1 MPNADLIYNCD
12 CCGTADRQV
21 QPAGQKPGCDCGQ
34 GIYRMP
40 PPPPDFPPPYPPY
53 PPYPP
58 PYPCPPFPPC
68 PEPDPEP
75 KKGSTESKICKLSKK
90 AAVINKMIDF
100 VENKK
105 KDVIIKTGG
114 VSYNFGN
121 IDLEVSGWEA
131 ENEGHSYA
139 DTILV
144 MLQHERALIMAEI
157 KELSDELDDEAT
169 GDGSIPETDG
179 GNTQD

>member
-12 CCGTADRQV
+12 CCGTADRAV
-21 QPAGQKPGCDCGQ
+21 QPAGQKPGCDCGSA
-34 GIYRMP
+34 YFMP

-58 PYPCPPFPPC
+58 PPMPYPYPC
-68 PEPDPEP
+68 PEPTPEP
-75 KKGSTESKICKLSKK
+75 KQGSTESKICKLSKK

-157 KELSDELDDEAT
+157 KELSDELDDEVT
-169 GDGSIPETDG
+169 GDESIPATDG
-179 GNTQD
+179 GNGTP